1 MVHAHEHFII
11 YLKKRLAT
19 TVAALLT
26 IFSIAAQTTDENNFP
41 QKQLDIVRQT
51 HNSLNDNQKR
61 LKKHLDEIANK
72 QMQAEFSKPRDN
84 SVSSAD
90 GTPRLRVSLLT
101 CGPGSEIYE
110 YYGHSA
116 IRVMRTDSAEFD
128 LVFNYGVFDF
138 DSDNFALRFA
148 LGETDY
154 LCQCQPTN
162 HFLASYERSGRF
174 VDEQVLNLSQEEARR
189 LFAALLDNA
198 KPENATYRY
207 NFFYDNCAT
216 RVRDIIEKNLN
227 AQIQYPQRPTE
238 RSFRD
243 AVHFYCAADKWAI
256 FGQDLLLG
264 SQADLPASGRELQ
277 FVPLIM
283 AQDFGIATIFEQ
295 NSLFP
300 ALTISSQ
307 RIVEAKPRTATPTF
321 PLSPLGVA
329 TILLIIATIGGAI
342 EYRKGKIFWP
352 ADTTLLL
359 VQGLAGALV
368 AFMFFF
374 STHPTVGSNW
384 LVWIL
389 NPLPLV
395 GIWWQIKGALKHNYI
410 SYHII
415 ALPIEGLFVVFSPL
429 MPQKF
434 GTAII
439 LLALLLLVRHTT
451 NLLVWHKNRK
461 ALKPLF
467 HTKRK

>member
-11 YLKKRLAT
+11 YIRKRLT
-19 TVAALLT
+19 TTIAALLT

-41 QKQLDIVRQT
+41 QEQLDIVRQT

-61 LKKHLDEIANK
+61 LKKHLDEIADK
-72 QMQAEFSKPRDN
+72 QMQAEFLKPRDN
-84 SVSSAD
+84 SASSPD

-101 CGPGSEIYE
+101 CGPGNEIYE

-116 IRVMRTDSAEFD
+116 IRVVRTDSAQCD

-148 LGETDY
+148 LGKTDY
-154 LCQCQPTN
+154 LCQCQPTKY
-162 HFLASYERSGRF
+162 FLASYERSGRF
-174 VDEQVLNLSQEEARR
+174 VDEQVLNLSQEEAHR
-189 LFAALLDNA
+189 LFAALIENTQ
-198 KPENATYRY
+198 PENATYRY

-216 RVRDIIEKNLN
+216 RVRDIIEKNLD
-227 AQIQYPQRPTE
+227 AKIQYPQRPTE
-238 RSFRD
+238 RSLRD
-243 AVHFYCAADKWAI
+243 AVHFYCAGDKWAT

-283 AQDFGIATIFEQ
+283 AQDFGVATMFDK
-295 NSLFP
+295 NGFFH

-307 RIVEAKPRTATPTF
+307 RIIEAKPRTATPAF

-329 TILLIIATIGGAI
+329 TILLAFAIIGGII

-352 ADTTLLL
+352 ADTAMLL
-359 VQGLAGALV
+359 VQGLGGAVV

-374 STHPTVGSNW
+374 STHPTVNSNW

-389 NPLPLV
+389 NPLPLI
-395 GIWWQIKGALKHNYI
+395 GIWWQTKGALRKNYKN
-410 SYHII
+410 YHIV
-415 ALPIEGLFVVFSPL
+415 ALPIVALFVAFSPL

-434 GTAII
+434 GTTII

-451 NLLVWHKNRK
+451 NLLVWHKGRK
-461 ALKPLF
+461 ALRAIS

>member
-72 QMQAEFSKPRDN
+72 QMEAEFSKPRDN
-84 SVSSAD
+84 SATSAD

-154 LCQCQPTN
+154 LCQCQPTK

-227 AQIQYPQRPTE
+227 DPPSGVSEMPSTSIAPPTNGQYSDKTCCSAAKPICLPRGANYNLCRSSWLKTSALPLFLSKTVFFRLSQYP
-238 RSFRD
+238 
-243 AVHFYCAADKWAI
+243 
-256 FGQDLLLG
+256 L
-264 SQADLPASGRELQ
+264 
-277 FVPLIM
+277 
-283 AQDFGIATIFEQ
+283 
-295 NSLFP
+295 N
-300 ALTISSQ
+300 AL
-307 RIVEAKPRTATPTF
+307 
-321 PLSPLGVA
+321 
-329 TILLIIATIGGAI
+329 
-342 EYRKGKIFWP
+342 
-352 ADTTLLL
+352 
-359 VQGLAGALV
+359 
-368 AFMFFF
+368 
-374 STHPTVGSNW
+374 
-384 LVWIL
+384 
-389 NPLPLV
+389 
-395 GIWWQIKGALKHNYI
+395 
-410 SYHII
+410 
-415 ALPIEGLFVVFSPL
+415 
-429 MPQKF
+429 
-434 GTAII
+434 
-439 LLALLLLVRHTT
+439 
-451 NLLVWHKNRK
+451 
-461 ALKPLF
+461 
-467 HTKRK
+467 